1 MSRTKKLAANTVL
14 FAVSNFGSKIL
25 TFLLVPFYTHVLNTA
40 QYGTVDIIITTVSM
54 LLPFVT
60 LSMSDAALRFAMDPE
75 VDSKKAFSSA
85 LFVVLVGNGLS
96 LAIVPLI
103 THLLKLNEYWFIVYV
118 ILFFNSLYSL
128 SAQFSRGI
136 SKNVQFAAAG
146 VIQTLVLVVSN
157 IIMLIVFKMGV
168 TGYLYSLVLSYLI
181 PFIFLFFTSRLYKYL
196 TFKIDKKLVGQMA
209 KYALPLIPN
218 TIFWWAM
225 NALDKYVIN
234 YFHGTS
240 LNGLYAV
247 SHKIPTILNTFN
259 VIFFQAWQL
268 SAIEEVNAEDRR
280 DYYSRVFY
288 YLSLTMFWVMSAIM
302 LILRPLFSVWT
313 APEYYDAWKCT
324 PILLFA
330 TLFMSFSSFWGSNF
344 IALKKT
350 GGVLKSAA
358 IGAAVNLGFNFLLI
372 PKFELYGAAF
382 STALG
387 FLVTWLVRVWD
398 SRKELAVRINFRV
411 FFTVLALLIAQIPL
425 LHLSGYMIY
434 QAALFVAVSVICF
447 LSMRDMIRAVLKR
460 LSGKLRRKKKD
471 NG

>member
-1 MSRTKKLAANTVL
+1 MSRTKRLAANTVL

-25 TFLLVPFYTHVLNTA
+25 TFLLVPFYTHLLNKA

-60 LSMSDAALRFAMDPE
+60 LSMADAALRFAMDPE
-75 VDSKKAFSSA
+75 VDSRRAFSSA
-85 LFVVLVGNGLS
+85 FFVVLVGNGVS

-103 THLLKLNEYWFIVYV
+103 THILDLDKYWILVYA

-128 SAQFSRGI
+128 CAQFSRGI
-136 SKNVQFAAAG
+136 SKNVQFAVAG
-146 VIQTLVLVVSN
+146 VLQTLVLIISN
-157 IIMLIVFKMGV
+157 ILMLVVFKMGV
-168 TGYLYSLVLSYLI
+168 VGYLYSLALSYLL
-181 PFIFLFFTSRLYKYL
+181 PFVFLFFASKLYNYF
-196 TFKIDKKLVGQMA
+196 TVKIDKKIVGQMA

-225 NALDKYVIN
+225 NAMDKFVIN
-234 YFHGTS
+234 YFHGTA

-268 SAIEEVNAEDRR
+268 SAIEEVNSTDRR
-280 DYYSRVFY
+280 EYYGKVFY

-313 APEYYDAWKCT
+313 APEFYTAWECT

-330 TLFMSFSSFWGSNF
+330 TLFMCFSSFWGSNF

-372 PKFELYGAAF
+372 PRFELYGAAF

-398 SRKELAVRINFRV
+398 SRRELSVRVDPRV
-411 FFTVLALLIAQIPL
+411 FIPVALMLIAQVPL
-425 LHLSGYMIY
+425 LHLKYYIIY
-434 QAALFVAVSVICF
+434 QAVLFVGVSIICF
-447 LSMRDMIRAVLKR
+447 FAMKDMLSGILHKI
-460 LSGKLRRKKKD
+460 SGKLKRKKQ
-471 NG
+471 N